1 VADVEL
7 AAFVCVTT
15 VEALTH
21 AAVIYR
27 PDVLSDEKANIFIDE
42 VTRLVL
48 RYLRPSAT

>member
-1 VADVEL
+1 MEL

-15 VEALTH
+15 LEALTH

-27 PDVLSDEKANIFIDE
+27 PDVLSDEKANTFIDE

-48 RYLRPSAT
+48 RYLTPSATS